1 MLFDITDDQEFFR
14 STTAKFLAA
23 RVPQEKVRELRH
35 DEHGFGAEYWR
46 GGAELGWTSL
56 LVGEEAGGGSIS
68 GRPVVDLTLIAY
80 EFGRHA
86 APGPLVPGNIVA
98 AALAENGSHAEVLA
112 ELLSGESIATWCHA
126 EAAPQRGVGLEI
138 RVDGDE
144 LVLNGGKQPVESAGV
159 ARYLLVTGLCEG
171 GLTQVL
177 VPVESRGV
185 TVTPLRSPDLTR
197 RFSAVA
203 FDDVRVPRSALV
215 GVPGAAAEQIARQ
228 EQIAV
233 VVQCAETVGAMQT
246 GFEMVLDWMA
256 DRYSFGRPLASY
268 QALKHRTADLKSWLE
283 AAHAIADR
291 AAAAVGEQSPE
302 SDELVDVAQAFI
314 GHYGPELLQDCV
326 QLHGGIGLTFEH
338 DLHLF
343 LRRATVN
350 RTLYGTPAQHRRRI
364 ADRLIEQ
371 DAASASDPGA
381 LGQDDRGAPDPS
393 EQARGVAAPEGEP
406 GGALPT
412 PDESASPSGG
422 TVVAE
427 RDDPGQTGLG
437 DRPGTTTEPEAVES
451 FRLRARAWIRANL
464 GPYRPEAVAG
474 LRKVSREEEL
484 AAVGNDR
491 RLQRKLYDAGF
502 AGIAIPVEYGG
513 QGLTVAH
520 QRAFTEEMA
529 GFEYPS
535 RCQVPTL
542 SPCAAVLLDF
552 GTEEQ
557 KRRHIPAML
566 RGEEIWM
573 QFLSEPSGGSDVA
586 GAVTTAVRDGADWV
600 LNGAK
605 IWTTGAWY
613 SDWALCL
620 ARTNWDVPKH
630 RGLTVFILPIHQP
643 GIEVHQIEMLNGA
656 REFCQEFL
664 TDVRVPDSD
673 RIGEVDGGWTVGTR
687 WMSHERLLS
696 ESPYVTVPAKPAI
709 SDRSP
714 VEIACRAG
722 TIDEP
727 GVRDLIGEDRML
739 DIVGTALQRRLG
751 MGMATGRMPEQSA
764 GIGRLFR
771 GIAESRRATIEFE
784 VAGDAV
790 WDGEFGDTADVFL
803 MRQVSCIGGGTTEMA
818 RNVISERVLGMPRE
832 ARSDNNVP
840 FREVPRGGRR
850 T

>member
-1 MLFDITDDQEFFR
+1 MSE
-14 STTAKFLAA
+14 
-23 RVPQEKVRELRH
+23 
-35 DEHGFGAEYWR
+35 
-46 GGAELGWTSL
+46 
-56 LVGEEAGGGSIS
+56 
-68 GRPVVDLTLIAY
+68 
-80 EFGRHA
+80 
-86 APGPLVPGNIVA
+86 
-98 AALAENGSHAEVLA
+98 
-112 ELLSGESIATWCHA
+112 
-126 EAAPQRGVGLEI
+126 
-138 RVDGDE
+138 
-144 LVLNGGKQPVESAGV
+144 
-159 ARYLLVTGLCEG
+159 
-171 GLTQVL
+171 
-177 VPVESRGV
+177 
-185 TVTPLRSPDLTR
+185 
-197 RFSAVA
+197 
-203 FDDVRVPRSALV
+203 
-215 GVPGAAAEQIARQ
+215 
-228 EQIAV
+228 
-233 VVQCAETVGAMQT
+233 
-246 GFEMVLDWMA
+246 
-256 DRYSFGRPLASY
+256 
-268 QALKHRTADLKSWLE
+268 
-283 AAHAIADR
+283 
-291 AAAAVGEQSPE
+291 
-302 SDELVDVAQAFI
+302 
-314 GHYGPELLQDCV
+314 
-326 QLHGGIGLTFEH
+326 
-338 DLHLF
+338 
-343 LRRATVN
+343 
-350 RTLYGTPAQHRRRI
+350 
-364 ADRLIEQ
+364 
-371 DAASASDPGA
+371 DP
-381 LGQDDRGAPDPS
+381 
-393 EQARGVAAPEGEP
+393 
-406 GGALPT
+406 
-412 PDESASPSGG
+412 
-422 TVVAE
+422 VVAE
-427 RDDPGQTGLG
+427 GKSPAPR
-437 DRPGTTTEPEAVES
+437 DRPATGREPEDVES
-451 FRLRARAWIRANL
+451 FRLRARAWIRAHL

-491 RLQRKLYDAGF
+491 RLQRMLYDAGF

-696 ESPYVTVPAKPAI
+696 ESPYVTVPAKPAL

-722 TIDEP
+722 TVDEP

-739 DIVGTALQRRLG
+739 DVVGTALQRRLG
-751 MGMATGRMPEQSA
+751 TGMATGRMPDQSA
-764 GIGRLFR
+764 AIGRLFR

-832 ARSDNNVP
+832 ARSDNTVP
-840 FREVPRGGRR
+840 FRDVPRGGRR